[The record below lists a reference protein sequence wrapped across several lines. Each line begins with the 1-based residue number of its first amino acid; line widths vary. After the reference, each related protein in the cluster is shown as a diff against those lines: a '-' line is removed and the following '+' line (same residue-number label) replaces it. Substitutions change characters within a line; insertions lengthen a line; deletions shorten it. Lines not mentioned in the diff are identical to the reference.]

1 MNKHTLGQ
9 WIIALRP
16 WSIPASAMP
25 VIVTLSFLFWKGTEI
40 NWLNGILA
48 LIGMIL
54 FHLSGNT
61 WSDYYDY
68 KQNVDTEETYGAKT
82 LTTKMFKPEEIKKL
96 SIILLVAASIIG
108 TTLLILTGLPLLWIG
123 LTGLA
128 CTILYPY
135 LKFNALGDIDIL
147 LTFALLPTIG
157 TSYATTGTI
166 DWSVIVITLPI
177 GLITDGILHS
187 NNIRDI
193 KTDKRANIKTM
204 AMVLGTKTAAKL
216 YLFEITSP
224 FILVS
229 ICSIIGTLPLHTNIV
244 LIALPTAIACAKT
257 IVNTT
262 GNNNQPIADIDAR
275 TAQLQLQ
282 FSALLS
288 IALILARF
296 I

>member
-108 TTLLILTGLPLLWIG
+108 ITLLILTGLPLLWIG

-216 YLFEITSP
+216 YLFEITFP

-257 IVNTT
+257 ITNTT

>member
-25 VIVTLSFLFWKGTEI
+25 VIVTLSFLFWKETEI

-82 LTTKMFKPEEIKKL
+82 LTTKMFIPEEIRKL
-96 SIILLVAASIIG
+96 SIILLAAASIIG
-108 TTLLILTGLPLLWIG
+108 ITLLILTGLPLLWIG

-157 TSYATTGTI
+157 TSYATTGAI

-204 AMVLGTKTAAKL
+204 AMVLGRKTAAKL
-216 YLFEITSP
+216 YLFEITFP

-257 IVNTT
+257 ITNTT

>member
-25 VIVTLSFLFWKGTEI
+25 VIVTLSFLFWKETEI
-40 NWLNGILA
+40 NWLNGLLA

-96 SIILLVAASIIG
+96 SIILLAAASIIG
-108 TTLLILTGLPLLWIG
+108 ITLLILTGLPLLWIG

-204 AMVLGTKTAAKL
+204 AMVLGTKRAAKL
-216 YLFEITSP
+216 YLFEITFP

-257 IVNTT
+257 ITNTT

-275 TAQLQLQ
+275 TAKLQLQ

>member
-82 LTTKMFKPEEIKKL
+82 LTTKMFKPKEIKKL
-96 SIILLVAASIIG
+96 SIILLAAASIIG
-108 TTLLILTGLPLLWIG
+108 ITLLILTGLPLLWIG
-123 LTGLA
+123 LTGMA
-128 CTILYPY
+128 CTLLYPY

-157 TSYATTGTI
+157 TSYATTGAI
-166 DWSVIVITLPI
+166 DWSVIAITLPI

-216 YLFEITSP
+216 YLFEIIFP

-244 LIALPTAIACAKT
+244 LIALPTAISCAKT
-257 IVNTT
+257 ITNTT

>member
-40 NWLNGILA
+40 NWLNGLLA

-82 LTTKMFKPEEIKKL
+82 LTTKMFKPEEIRKL
-96 SIILLVAASIIG
+96 SIILLAAASIIG
-108 TTLLILTGLPLLWIG
+108 ITLLILTGLPLLWIG

-157 TSYATTGTI
+157 TSYATTGAI
-166 DWSVIVITLPI
+166 DWSVIAITLPI

-216 YLFEITSP
+216 YLFEITLP

-257 IVNTT
+257 ITNTT

>member
-82 LTTKMFKPEEIKKL
+82 LTTKMFKPEEIRKL

-108 TTLLILTGLPLLWIG
+108 ITLLILTGLPLLWIG

-157 TSYATTGTI
+157 TSYATTGAI
-166 DWSVIVITLPI
+166 DWSVIAITLPI

-204 AMVLGTKTAAKL
+204 AMVLGIKTAAKL
-216 YLFEITSP
+216 YLFEITFP

-244 LIALPTAIACAKT
+244 LIALPTAISCAKT
-257 IVNTT
+257 ITNTT

>member
-108 TTLLILTGLPLLWIG
+108 ITLLILTGLPLLWIG

-157 TSYATTGTI
+157 TSYATTGAI

-204 AMVLGTKTAAKL
+204 AMVLGTKIAAKL
-216 YLFEITSP
+216 YLFEITFP
-224 FILVS
+224 FILIS

-257 IVNTT
+257 ITNTT
-262 GNNNQPIADIDAR
+262 GNNNQPISDIDAR

>member
-82 LTTKMFKPEEIKKL
+82 LTTKMFKPEEIRKL
-96 SIILLVAASIIG
+96 SIILLAAASIIG
-108 TTLLILTGLPLLWIG
+108 ITLLILTGLPLLWIG

-157 TSYATTGTI
+157 TSYATTGAI

-257 IVNTT
+257 ITNTT
-262 GNNNQPIADIDAR
+262 VDNNQPIADIDAR

-288 IALILARF
+288 IALIFARF

>member
-82 LTTKMFKPEEIKKL
+82 LTTKMFKPEEIRKL
-96 SIILLVAASIIG
+96 SIILLAAASIIG
-108 TTLLILTGLPLLWIG
+108 ITLLILTGLPLLWIG

-128 CTILYPY
+128 CTVLYPY

-157 TSYATTGTI
+157 TSYATTGAI

-216 YLFEITSP
+216 YLFETTFP

-257 IVNTT
+257 ITNTT

>member
-40 NWLNGILA
+40 NWLNGLLA

-82 LTTKMFKPEEIKKL
+82 LTTKMFKPKEIKKL
-96 SIILLVAASIIG
+96 SIILLAAASIIG
-108 TTLLILTGLPLLWIG
+108 ITLLILTGLPLLWIG

-157 TSYATTGTI
+157 TSYATTGAI
-166 DWSVIVITLPI
+166 DWSVIAITLPI

-204 AMVLGTKTAAKL
+204 AMVLGRKTAAKL
-216 YLFEITSP
+216 YLFEITFP

-257 IVNTT
+257 ITNTT

>member
-108 TTLLILTGLPLLWIG
+108 ITLLILTGLPLLWIG

-157 TSYATTGTI
+157 TSYATTGAI

-216 YLFEITSP
+216 YLFEITLP

-257 IVNTT
+257 ITNTT

>member
-82 LTTKMFKPEEIKKL
+82 LTTKMFKPEEIRKL
-96 SIILLVAASIIG
+96 SIILLAAASIIG
-108 TTLLILTGLPLLWIG
+108 ITLLILTGLPLLWIG

-157 TSYATTGTI
+157 TSYATTGAI

-193 KTDKRANIKTM
+193 KTDKRANIKT
-204 AMVLGTKTAAKL
+204 MVLGTKTAAKL

-257 IVNTT
+257 ITNTT